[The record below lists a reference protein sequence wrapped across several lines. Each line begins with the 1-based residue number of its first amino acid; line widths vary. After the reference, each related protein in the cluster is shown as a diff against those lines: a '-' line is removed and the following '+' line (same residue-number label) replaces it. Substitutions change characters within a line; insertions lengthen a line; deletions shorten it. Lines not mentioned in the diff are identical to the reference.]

1 MTNSIARKLLSLF
14 HITLVVVVCSWQPL
28 SAQELVNIVVDGRQH
43 AVADGFVIVRLR
55 AGGSDVDIDA
65 RLPEGF
71 RRYHRFVQ
79 PRPDVLGAQQPVSTP
94 AERLARTFIL
104 RYTSTELPDVVARRL
119 TQKHSDVVEY
129 AEPWYSAQIQTVPND
144 PLFSQQEALAVI
156 RASQAWDIEPGDTSV
171 VIGISDDG
179 IDGLHEDLRPNIAIN
194 TLELPDNNIDDDNNG
209 VVDDYVGANFTWR
222 EDGSR
227 PGSTFS
233 TRNDGHGTK
242 VSGIAAA
249 RQNNNLGISGVGG
262 RCRFFP
268 MKCASRTS
276 GGVLYGYISLIY
288 AAERGFPV
296 VNASWGAVRPPSLV
310 DRDIVAYCLDMG
322 TVVVASAGNH
332 GNDAPN
338 ASWLERNY
346 PAAYP
351 GVVGVGETTVSDVVS
366 PNSALGI
373 NADILAPGNF
383 AITTLLNG
391 GYGANG
397 VSGTSFASPI
407 VAGAVA
413 LVRSRFPELS
423 ARQVAAYIT
432 RCGKDVS
439 SNNPN
444 APVPLPLRLDL
455 VDAVQRDPRTV
466 PVVIVDDVDY
476 LTSSGAPLRRL
487 RQGDTVGVRITL
499 KNMLA
504 NVEDLST
511 QVTTVSGAPW
521 VIRLENS
528 EADLGDIESSQTVTL
543 PIIRV
548 ILDRVDP
555 VDSWLRL
562 TMVGSGYEDAAW
574 IPLPRPSTVTLFEN
588 DSLVYGMS
596 DVGLVGLD
604 NREILADGYGFARKP
619 FSPVMPSNG
628 SGGGLIVV
636 EGNSRSATAYDNL
649 LYRSDFL
656 SVKPYDDPQMNMAI
670 LRDGAVDGR
679 RIGVE
684 VRQQNTFPTRTTP
697 ATVWSIS
704 VKNIGDTPL
713 RDVAA
718 GYFLDIDIGP
728 IGANNRVRSAPEAI
742 PTTFAAQATTAM
754 IFSRSHFTTSVCIA
768 SLALTDRPRAQMAG
782 MMLRDIVDDGD
793 GFTDAD
799 RVALF
804 TNDGATMSA
813 DSGDACGTIGM
824 LFPGQLVP
832 GDSVSFIIV
841 IGVGRSE
848 VEAAAIVRATLENPM
863 SVHHYASSFDDGLI
877 IRPLPTDNEAVVL
890 HPENITTLRVV
901 NAQGQTVLTVGAT
914 GQQTTVDVSSLPTG
928 WYTVVAMPTTTSFMA
943 SPFSTASSSRLPR
956 ATPLLIVR

>member
-1 MTNSIARKLLSLF
+1 MTNSIARKLLPLF
-14 HITLVVVVCSWQPL
+14 HTTLVVLGCLWQPIQ
-28 SAQELVNIVVDGRQH
+28 AQELVNIVVDERQH
-43 AVADGFVIVRLR
+43 AVAKGFVIVRLR
-55 AGGSDVDIDA
+55 AGGLDHDIDS

-71 RRYHRFVQ
+71 RRFHRFVQ
-79 PRPDVLGAQQPVSTP
+79 PRPDMFGAQKPVSTP

-104 RYTSTELPDVVARRL
+104 QYSTSDLPDVIARRL
-119 TQKHSDVVEY
+119 VQKHGDVVEY
-129 AEPWYSAQIQTVPND
+129 AEPWYAAQTQAVPND
-144 PLFSQQEALAVI
+144 PLYSQQEALATI
-156 RASQAWDIEPGDTSV
+156 RASEAWDIEPGDTSV
-171 VIGISDDG
+171 VIAISDDG
-179 IDGLHEDLRPNIAIN
+179 IDGLHEDLRPNIAAN
-194 TLELPDNNIDDDNNG
+194 VLELPGNNIDDDNNG

-222 EDGSR
+222 EDGSQ

-233 TRNDGHGTK
+233 NRNDGHGTK

-249 RQNNNLGISGVGG
+249 RQNNGIGVSGVGG
-262 RCRFFP
+262 RCKFFP

-296 VNASWGAVRPPSLV
+296 VNTSWGAVRPPSLV
-310 DRDIVAYCLDMG
+310 DRDIINYCLDLG

-351 GVVGVGETTVSDVVS
+351 GVVGVGETTPSDVVT

-383 AITTLLNG
+383 AVTTLLNG

-413 LVRSRFPELS
+413 LVRSRFPNLS
-423 ARQVAAYIT
+423 AREVAAYIA

-439 SNNPN
+439 SKNPN

-455 VDAVQRDPRTV
+455 VEAVQRDPRTV
-466 PVVIVDDVDY
+466 PVVIVENVDY
-476 LTSSGAPLRRL
+476 LTSTGAPLRRL
-487 RQGDTVGVRITL
+487 RQGDTIGVQIRL
-499 KNMLA
+499 RNVLA

-511 QVTTVSGAPW
+511 QLSTVSGAPW
-521 VIRLENS
+521 IVRLEQA
-528 EADLGDIESSQTVTL
+528 EADLGNIASNESVTL
-543 PIIRV
+543 PTVRV

-562 TMVGSGYEDAAW
+562 TMVANGYEDAAW

-588 DSLVYGMS
+588 DSILYGMS

-604 NREILADGYGFARKP
+604 DRDILADGYGFARKP
-619 FSPVMPSNG
+619 FSPVMPSTG

-649 LYRSDFL
+649 QYRSDFF
-656 SVKPYDDPQMNMAI
+656 SVKPYDSPNVNTAI

-684 VRQQNTFPTRTTP
+684 VRQRNTFPTTTTP

-704 VKNIGDTPL
+704 VKNITDAPL
-713 RDVAA
+713 QDVAA
-718 GYFLDIDIGP
+718 GYLLDIDIGP

-754 IFSRSHFTTSVCIA
+754 VFSRTYFSTSVCVA
-768 SLALTDRPRAQMAG
+768 SLAPSDRPRAQMAG
-782 MMLRDIVDDGD
+782 MLLRDIVDDGD

-799 RVALF
+799 RVVLF
-804 TNDGATMSA
+804 TNDGATMST

-824 LFPGQLVP
+824 LFPGQLAP
-832 GDSVSFIIV
+832 GDSVSFMIV

-848 VEAAAIVRATLENPM
+848 SEATSIVRSTLENPM
-863 SVHHYASSFDDGLI
+863 SVVDNGSESSDGLM
-877 IRPLPTDNEAVVL
+877 IRPLPTESEVL
-890 HPENITTLRVV
+890 VQHPTDIGSLRIV
-901 NAQGQTVLTVGAT
+901 NVQGQTVLTVVTT
-914 GQQTTVDVSSLPTG
+914 GGQTTIDVTALAPG
-928 WYTVVAMPTTTSFMA
+928 WYNVLAIPVST
-943 SPFSTASSSRLPR
+943 STATSWPR
-956 ATPLLIVR
+956 TIPLLIVR

>member
-1 MTNSIARKLLSLF
+1 MTNSIARKLLPLF
-14 HITLVVVVCSWQPL
+14 HITLVAVSCSWQSL

-55 AGGSDVDIDA
+55 AGGTDHDIDA
-65 RLPEGF
+65 RLPQGF
-71 RRYHRFVQ
+71 ERYHRFVQ
-79 PRPDVLGAQQPVSTP
+79 PQPDILGAQQPLSTP

-104 RYTSTELPDVVARRL
+104 RYSAVESPDVVARRL
-119 TQKHSDVVEY
+119 VQKHYDVVEY
-129 AEPWYSAQIQTVPND
+129 AEPWYAAQTQSVPND

-156 RASQAWDIEPGDTSV
+156 RAPEAWDIEPGDSSI
-171 VIGISDDG
+171 VIAISDDG
-179 IDGLHEDLRPNIAIN
+179 IDGLHEDLRPNIAMN
-194 TLELPDNNIDDDNNG
+194 TGELPDNNIDDDNNG

-249 RQNNNLGISGVGG
+249 RQNNGIGVSGVGG
-262 RCRFFP
+262 LCKFFP

-296 VNASWGAVRPPSLV
+296 VNTSWGAVRPPSPV
-310 DRDIVAYCLDMG
+310 DRDIVSYCLDKG

-351 GVVGVGETTVSDVVS
+351 GVVGVGETTPSDVVT

-383 AITTLLNG
+383 AVTTLLNG

-413 LVRSRFPELS
+413 LVRSRYPNLS
-423 ARQVAAYIT
+423 AREVAAYIA
-432 RCGKDVS
+432 RCGQDVS
-439 SNNPN
+439 SKNPN
-444 APVPLPLRLDL
+444 VPVPLPLRLDL
-455 VDAVQRDPRTV
+455 LEAVQQDPRTI
-466 PVVIVDDVDY
+466 PVVIVDNIDY

-487 RQGDTVGVRITL
+487 RQGDTIGVRITL
-499 KNMLA
+499 RNMLA

-511 QVTTVSGAPW
+511 QLSTVSGAPW
-521 VIRLENS
+521 VVRLEDA
-528 EADLGDIESSQTVTL
+528 EADLGNIASSESVTL
-543 PIIRV
+543 PTVRV

-562 TMVGSGYEDAAW
+562 TMVANGYEDAAW

-588 DSLVYGMS
+588 ASIMYGMS

-604 NREILADGYGFARKP
+604 DRDILADGYGFARKP
-619 FSPVMPSNG
+619 FSPVMPSTG

-636 EGNSRSATAYDNL
+636 EGTSRSATAYNNL
-649 LYRSDFL
+649 QYQSDFV
-656 SVKPYDDPQMNMAI
+656 SVKPYDSPTVNTAI
-670 LRDGAVDGR
+670 LRDGAIDGR

-684 VRQQNTFPTRTTP
+684 VRQRNTFPTTTTP

-704 VKNIGDTPL
+704 VKNVTDAPL
-713 RDVAA
+713 QDVAA

-728 IGANNRVRSAPEAI
+728 VGANNRVRSAPEAI
-742 PTTFAAQATTAM
+742 PTTFAAQSTTAM
-754 IFSRSHFTTSVCIA
+754 VFSRTNFSTSVCIA
-768 SLALTDRPRAQMAG
+768 SLAPSDRPRAQMSG

-799 RVALF
+799 RVLLF
-804 TNDGATMSA
+804 TNDGATMST

-824 LFPGQLVP
+824 LFPGQLAP
-832 GDSVSFIIV
+832 GDSVSFMIV
-841 IGVGRSE
+841 IGVGWSE
-848 VEAAAIVRATLENPM
+848 AEAASIVRTTLENPM
-863 SVHHYASSFDDGLI
+863 SVVYDATLSSDSI
-877 IRPLPTDNEAVVL
+877 NIRPLPTDNEAHINHPDHVDVL
-890 HPENITTLRVV
+890 RIIDIH
-901 NAQGQTVLTVGAT
+901 GQTVRTVEAT
-914 GQQTTVDVSSLPTG
+914 GEHTTIDVSALQPG
-928 WYTVVAMPTTTSFMA
+928 WYTVLAIPTALGTS
-943 SPFSTASSSRLPR
+943 SPLTYK
-956 ATPLLIVR
+956 TPLLIVR